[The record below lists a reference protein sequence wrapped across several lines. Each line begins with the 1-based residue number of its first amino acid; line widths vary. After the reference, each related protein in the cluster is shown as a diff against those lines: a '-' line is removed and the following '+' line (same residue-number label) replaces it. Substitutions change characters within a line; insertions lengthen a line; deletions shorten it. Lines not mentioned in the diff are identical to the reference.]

1 MGKIDNM
8 EFLYKA
14 SPMGELLDADEQNG
28 IVKGY
33 GSYFDN
39 KDSDADIIRRGAYQ
53 KTIKENGE
61 RVKYLYQHNMM
72 QPIGKMKELYE
83 DEKGLVFVAE
93 IPKTTLG
100 KDVIELMKAGVITE
114 NSVGIL
120 PIVKE
125 DKGDYREIKEVKL
138 FEISAV
144 TLAANDQAKILD
156 VKGTKNL
163 DELYK
168 RYDTIAK
175 LLRKGEISDDMGY
188 ALEAEIL
195 KLKALFVDATKP
207 VEETTSPVEVKADD
221 SEIESYLLNT
231 LLKRFTVILASRQ
244 DPCAARIGCEC
255 SPVAVRESRA
265 RCVARERPDS
275 NLACQARARPDPAPL
290 PVESQ

>member
-1 MGKIDNM
+1 M

-14 SPMGELLDADEQNG
+14 SPMGELLDADEKNG

-72 QPIGKMKELYE
+72 QPIGKMSELYE

-125 DKGDYREIKEVKL
+125 DKGEYREIKEVKL

-207 VEETTSPVEVKADD
+207 VEETTSPVEVKADN
-221 SEIESYLLNT
+221 SEVESYLFNT
-231 LLKRFTVILASRQ
+231 LKQRFS
-244 DPCAARIGCEC
+244 
-255 SPVAVRESRA
+255 
-265 RCVARERPDS
+265 
-275 NLACQARARPDPAPL
+275 
-290 PVESQ
+290 

>member
-1 MGKIDNM
+1 M

-221 SEIESYLLNT
+221 SEIELYLLNT
-231 LLKRFTVILASRQ
+231 LLKRFQ
-244 DPCAARIGCEC
+244 
-255 SPVAVRESRA
+255 
-265 RCVARERPDS
+265 
-275 NLACQARARPDPAPL
+275 
-290 PVESQ
+290 